1 MRPLLRELA
10 SAYGIDIEYW
20 DWKGQYVEV
29 SEDTVISV
37 LAAMDID
44 VSTEEAITKAI
55 EYARFRSWYRVL
67 PAIVVTEAG
76 QAKTIEVHVPAGTS
90 VQVEVQQES
99 GEIVSLAQ
107 IDNWEPDRWIGEEY
121 LGEASFVVPETLPIG
136 YHRIVAHLE
145 SGRKVETL
153 LVVSPHFLGFPKSMG
168 DKRVWGY
175 ATQLYSISS
184 QESWGIGDFSDL
196 ADLATWSKTQ
206 QYADFLLVNPLH
218 AGEPKPRIEPSPYLP
233 MSRRYLNPL
242 YLRPEDIAEYAVLSD
257 AQRAE
262 IKNLWVNLKTEL
274 SASELILRDPI
285 WAAKMAALQII
296 YQAGRTEAREMEF
309 EAYLKAEGA
318 ALSRF
323 ATWCALVLHYGM
335 DWRSWP
341 AALQRPSAPETS
353 AFSEQHAEEVR
364 FFAWLQW
371 CAKEQLAAAQRQA
384 KNVGMR
390 IGIMNDLA
398 VGVSQNSAEA
408 WALGEVFAQG
418 CSVGAPPDHFNQTGQ
433 DWGQLPW
440 RPDRLED
447 LAYAPFREMVAGAL
461 RHSGGLRV
469 DHVMGLFRLWWIP
482 EGKTPSQGTYIRYNH
497 EAMVGIL
504 ALEAYRVG
512 ALVVG
517 EDLGVVEPWVRSYLR
532 DRGILGTSIAWF
544 EMQDDGWPKDP
555 SVWREYCLASVTT
568 HDLPPTAGYLLAK
581 HIELQSR
588 LGLLTEDEA
597 TELRIF
603 HEFIAR
609 WLEVLR
615 GRQLLSTEITMANL
629 EENLEEVML
638 AMHKFLVATP
648 ARVLCA
654 SLSDAVGDFRTQNQ
668 PGTID
673 EYPNWRVKLSNPK
686 GEPVLLRNLYHN
698 ERAARLAAVMNDWG
712 N

>member
-20 DWKGQYVEV
+20 DWKGQYIEV

-44 VSTEEAITKAI
+44 VSTDTAMSEAI
-55 EYARFRSWYRVL
+55 ERARFRSWYRVL
-67 PAIVVTEAG
+67 PAIVVTEEG
-76 QAKTIEVHVPAGTS
+76 QTKTIEVHVPAGTS

-99 GEIVSLAQ
+99 GEIVPLTQ

-121 LGEASFVVPETLPIG
+121 LGEASFVIPETLAIG

-145 SGRKVETL
+145 SGRKIEST

-184 QESWGIGDFSDL
+184 KESWGIGDFSDL

-218 AGEPKPRIEPSPYLP
+218 AGEPQPRIEPSPYLP

-242 YLRPEDIAEYAVLSD
+242 YLRPEDIAEYAILSD
-257 AQRAE
+257 THRAQ
-262 IKNLWVNLKTEL
+262 IKKILIGLQEEL

-285 WAAKMAALQII
+285 WLAKIAALQII
-296 YQAGRTEAREMEF
+296 YRAGRTEAREMEF
-309 EAYLKAEGA
+309 EAYLKSEGT

-323 ATWCALVLHYGM
+323 ATWCVLVLHYGM
-335 DWRSWP
+335 DWRNWP
-341 AALQRPSAPETS
+341 VALQRPSAPETV
-353 AFSEQHAEEVR
+353 AFREKYAEDIR

-371 CAKEQLAAAQRQA
+371 CAKDQLAAAQRQA
-384 KNVGMR
+384 KNAGMR

-440 RPDRLED
+440 RPDRLAD
-447 LAYAPFREMVAGAL
+447 LAYAPFREMVASAL

-482 EGKTPSQGTYIRYNH
+482 EGKSPSQGTYVRYNH

-504 ALEAYRVG
+504 VLEAYRAG

-555 SVWREYCLASVTT
+555 SSWREYCLASVTT
-568 HDLPPTAGYLLAK
+568 HDLPPTVGYLMAK

-588 LGLLTEDEA
+588 LGLLTENEA
-597 TELRIF
+597 AELENFR
-603 HEFIAR
+603 EFIAR

-615 GRQLLSTEITMANL
+615 GRGFLRAEITTANL
-629 EENLEEVML
+629 EKYMEEVVL
-638 AMHKFLVATP
+638 AMHKFLVASP

-654 SLSDAVGDFRTQNQ
+654 SLPDAVGDYQTQNQ

-673 EYPNWRVKLSNPK
+673 EYPNWRVKLSNPEGK
-686 GEPVLLRNLYHN
+686 PILLRDLYAN
-698 ERAARLAAVMNDWG
+698 DRAARLAAVMNDWG